1 MAGRFFSG
9 ERVCVDTFFLEV
21 FFAMRVQTS
30 DVLKFL
36 FLCVLFAA
44 SVSSPALCF
53 DDSILPPLPEDE
65 LAQPHPQEDLPESG
79 DVSGLDPSE
88 VKTAGGVLAGVSSDI
103 FLPPLDADPEARARA
118 VAIWN
123 GAAELQR
130 GKKYEEALE
139 KYREGLAVY
148 EDPVVREHIAKLEAF
163 LELQRKKAEA
173 SSARARAVALW
184 NEAAELQLAKKY
196 EEALEKYREGLAIA
210 SDPVVEEH
218 VKKLREF
225 IEKRKARGKQ

>member
-1 MAGRFFSG
+1 MR
-9 ERVCVDTFFLEV
+9 RYFFLEV

-88 VKTAGGVLAGVSSDI
+88 VKTTGGVLAGVSSDI

-139 KYREGLAVY
+139 KYREGLA
-148 EDPVVREHIAKLEAF
+148 
-163 LELQRKKAEA
+163 
-173 SSARARAVALW
+173 
-184 NEAAELQLAKKY
+184 
-196 EEALEKYREGLAIA
+196 IA